1 MFVFNNDNWQ
11 QQKSLFLWQKRTQK
25 RNKLKK
31 RSCNKNEAKKKFVS
45 METNGNRKRKK
56 DKKVSERKCLPWKI
70 IWLKATID
78 ALIAKQKQKEFPF
91 AVCELNLFFFFFFFI
106 LLLFSL
112 VSLASLTQRHPTR
125 SFFFISHAMTQRH
138 WIDKWIECLV
148 SFFFTAV
155 TTFPYEKTKKHFF
168 FHYLFAC
175 RALCLS
181 SIEAFYLTFNRN
193 NLFSIV
199 VVVVPLHH
207 YFFLARMR
215 SFFVRRVF
223 HVSSKE
229 TVRAQQQQR
238 AYTRMWILIWECCIA
253 HSGMIVSQLK
263 RALPP
268 LLCLY
273 YNDFEGI
280 YKKANTHTP
289 TKQSNRP
296 NFVFIAF
303 RRILSMRRQT
313 NKNRHKKAS
322 SSEEIANNYIYL
334 LFFA

>member
-1 MFVFNNDNWQ
+1 MSSVENYLIESNNRRAHRKTKAERIPIRCLRTQLVF
-11 QQKSLFLWQKRTQK
+11 LFLLLHFIIIFSCFAGLSHPTPPNAILLFHFA
-25 RNKLKK
+25 RNDT
-31 RSCNKNEAKKKFVS
+31 
-45 METNGNRKRKK
+45 ETLNRRMN
-56 DKKVSERKCLPWKI
+56 RM
-70 IWLKATID
+70 
-78 ALIAKQKQKEFPF
+78 FG
-91 AVCELNLFFFFFFFI
+91 FFF
-106 LLLFSL
+106 L
-112 VSLASLTQRHPTR
+112 HCCDD
-125 SFFFISHAMTQRH
+125 ISIR
-138 WIDKWIECLV
+138 KE
-148 SFFFTAV
+148 
-155 TTFPYEKTKKHFF
+155 EKTFF

-229 TVRAQQQQR
+229 TVQAQQQQR
-238 AYTRMWILIWECCIA
+238 AYTRMWILIWECCTA

-280 YKKANTHTP
+280 YKKANTEHTHTP
-289 TKQSNRP
+289 RKQSNRP